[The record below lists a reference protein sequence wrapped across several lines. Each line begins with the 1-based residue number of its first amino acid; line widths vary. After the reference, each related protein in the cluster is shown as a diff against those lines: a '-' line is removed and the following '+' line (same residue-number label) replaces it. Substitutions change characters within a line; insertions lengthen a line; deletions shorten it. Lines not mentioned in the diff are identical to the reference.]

1 MAGEREIIVVSRQTP
16 SDYST
21 TTKIVHR
28 KYESPSGRH
37 TCFNGRNEASIPTQL
52 LEQYPKGLS
61 VC

>member
-1 MAGEREIIVVSRQTP
+1 MAGEREIIIVSRQTP

-28 KYESPSGRH
+28 KYESLSGRH
-37 TCFNGRNEASIPTQL
+37 TCFNGRNELSIPTQL